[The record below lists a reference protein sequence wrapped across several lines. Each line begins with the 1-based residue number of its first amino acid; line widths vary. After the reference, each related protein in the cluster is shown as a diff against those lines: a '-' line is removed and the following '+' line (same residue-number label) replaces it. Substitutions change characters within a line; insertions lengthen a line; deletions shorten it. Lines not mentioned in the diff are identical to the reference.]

1 LDKDGRNL
9 IISFAKNRS
18 DRGGGFSSP
27 RTITLNIFDQ
37 KELESKDVHKIIR
50 KKFADANG
58 KSVFVHEY
66 IHFLDDIRFG
76 LGKSKTYDTDD
87 PQYFNTPAEYNA
99 HFQNGISKF
108 EDMLE
113 RTHYFRKMEILNL
126 SRKNLVAQIMF
137 SFRKPFKNFDNKY
150 MKKVLS
156 RVYQYIDSEIPKIKK
171 KELKSLNSAKG
182 FNKLWKE
189 IKSYL
194 IKASKSPIMRDRII
208 FLLQDTSLKKLEGE
222 VDNISGIRPFLNRSY
237 SKKLDAK
244 LQELVPE
251 LVK

>member
-1 LDKDGRNL
+1 
-9 IISFAKNRS
+9 
-18 DRGGGFSSP
+18 
-27 RTITLNIFDQ
+27 
-37 KELESKDVHKIIR
+37 
-50 KKFADANG
+50 
-58 KSVFVHEY
+58 
-66 IHFLDDIRFG
+66 
-76 LGKSKTYDTDD
+76 
-87 PQYFNTPAEYNA
+87 
-99 HFQNGISKF
+99 
-108 EDMLE
+108 M
-113 RTHYFRKMEILNL
+113 
-126 SRKNLVAQIMF
+126 
-137 SFRKPFKNFDNKY
+137 
-150 MKKVLS
+150 
-156 RVYQYIDSEIPKIKK
+156 KIKK